1 MITFISHPWT
11 DPANDARSWPLTVSA
26 TAIARP
32 VLDLLTGP
40 QRAARVHS
48 AYSQAAN
55 LEVGGRFVTLTAAAA
70 SWLPNGLVLSCT
82 RSERALLGLR
92 PGQHAWIGE
101 GEIRFPDAALRITG
115 EGADLW
121 EPSLARNLDP
131 VSLAALAAGFRHLA
145 ALSPPEEECGSGRG
159 QGKSP
164 KRNDLLAPFTEA
176 IRGALDIL
184 VDGLARRDRAAV
196 LAGTHRL
203 AGLGP
208 GSTPAGD
215 DILVGACAAL
225 TLLASAGEP
234 LLRNDAAALLE
245 LRRLIAETAA
255 AQTTALSAAWLT
267 HAGGGEFSLP
277 LIWLGQALASSD
289 RPAIL
294 AAADTL
300 VRLGASS
307 GRCALRGLLAAGQA
321 LIRRYTAGA

>member
-1 MITFISHPWT
+1 MTATDFHASF
-11 DPANDARSWPLTVSA
+11 DPAGDTRSWPLTVAA

-55 LEVGGRFVTLTAAAA
+55 LEVGGRFVTLTAATA
-70 SWLPNGLVLSCT
+70 SWVPNGLVLSCT
-82 RSERALLGLR
+82 RGERTLLGLR
-92 PGQHAWIGE
+92 PGQRAWIGK

-115 EGADLW
+115 QSADLW
-121 EPSLARNLDP
+121 EPSLAWNLDL
-131 VSLAALAAGFRHLA
+131 VSLAALAAGFRYLA
-145 ALSPPEEECGSGRG
+145 AVLPPEEEYGSGFG
-159 QGKSP
+159 QGTSAI
-164 KRNDLLAPFTEA
+164 RNDLLVPFAEA

-196 LAGTHRL
+196 LAATRRL

-208 GSTPAGD
+208 GLTPAGD

-225 TLLASAGEP
+225 TLLASAEEP
-234 LLRNDAAALLE
+234 RLRTDAAALLE
-245 LRRLIAETAA
+245 LRRRISETAA

-267 HAGGGEFSLP
+267 HAGRGEFSLP
-277 LIWLGQALASSD
+277 LFRLGQALASRD

-307 GRCALRGLLAAGQA
+307 GRCTLRGLLTAGQA